1 MLVLRSQTNFCVT
14 SGLHS
19 QVFFIQANI
28 QNQSLWQALLNFRS
42 PPNKSLWQAPLNFKV
57 FCHLLQTVQLECMRF
72 SVDGNPQ
79 ISDQNTALVR
89 TWAQSCTFLS
99 SQEWSQLLKNLP
111 NSVCWRKNL
120 TCVFQLLHLL
130 VIWATLTLSEENCS
144 SRSNSSR
151 EGGGISRKVG
161 GKTCNTGHLNVAI
174 LLLAKPTTNSKE
186 QYSIVVALSFQT
198 NWRNQHFHA
207 K

>member
-1 MLVLRSQTNFCVT
+1 MIGEYHKRWKCIGFVSLLWELCGQKRNRRNNRFKLWHGLQLIHIQTLYTF
-14 SGLHS
+14 
-19 QVFFIQANI
+19 
-28 QNQSLWQALLNFRS
+28 QNCGF
-42 PPNKSLWQAPLNFKV
+42 
-57 FCHLLQTVQLECMRF
+57 
-72 SVDGNPQ
+72 DGNPQ
-79 ISDQNTALVR
+79 ISYQNTALVR

-99 SQEWSQLLKNLP
+99 SQEWTQSLKNWP
-111 NSVCWRKNL
+111 HSVCWHKNL
-120 TCVFQLLHLL
+120 RCVFQLLHLL

-186 QYSIVVALSFQT
+186 QYSIAVALSFQT
-198 NWRNQHFHA
+198 NWGNQLSRKNNFI
-207 K
+207 